1 MKITTLLI
9 FYIVTFSL
17 FSQDNE
23 EIRTND
29 DLYNYYFKINNSKRD
44 CHKRIPQTNIYICPE
59 KNAIIEQKTIRT
71 DRYFMSIVTI
81 DSGESHNTV
90 NDFNSQKFEKKGI
103 KVFKNEYIKINNFEG
118 KYIEMQADLDKKA
131 IIVFIDGVS
140 FKTNITIAYKADDK
154 NFSNDVKEILSTLF
168 IEQNQAIKEKSYNI
182 ITENTRF
189 KENKSNSS
197 IDLYTIDGKKQSQ
210 TEPNF
215 TITEAYFENNIG
227 LKNIGDYL
235 IGGMQKYGLK
245 NIKTSNEIDTKTEYS
260 VEVLGELDDKSKLF
274 FFKVQRLNNKTIVI
288 FQGNVNSNSKK
299 DLDELILISKS
310 LK

>member
-1 MKITTLLI
+1 
-9 FYIVTFSL
+9 
-17 FSQDNE
+17 
-23 EIRTND
+23 
-29 DLYNYYFKINNSKRD
+29 
-44 CHKRIPQTNIYICPE
+44 
-59 KNAIIEQKTIRT
+59 
-71 DRYFMSIVTI
+71 MSP
-81 DSGESHNTV
+81 
-90 NDFNSQKFEKKGI
+90 K
-103 KVFKNEYIKINNFEG
+103 IKI
-118 KYIEMQADLDKKA
+118 KKA
-131 IIVFIDGVS
+131 IIIKEKLSKILKLLVNKQKFEFNNKKSSFKKRKINFLFFMLENLFWNIETNFLSNLKNGLVS
-140 FKTNITIAYKADDK
+140 QFKKLELKNIFLKNKTNIINENLIQLKSRNSLRI
-154 NFSNDVKEILSTLF
+154 NFIKKEKLF

-288 FQGNVNSNSKK
+288 N
-299 DLDELILISKS
+299 
-310 LK
+310 